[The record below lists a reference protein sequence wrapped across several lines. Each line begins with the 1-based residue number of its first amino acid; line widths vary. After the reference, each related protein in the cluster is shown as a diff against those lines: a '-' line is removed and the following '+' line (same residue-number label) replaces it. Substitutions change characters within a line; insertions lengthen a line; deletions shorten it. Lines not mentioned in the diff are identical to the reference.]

1 MYPLISIYSKY
12 DYCSVI
18 PFENI
23 NITILY
29 TLPSTDQSKEIE
41 VVYIFK
47 VLTVISNPKVVYHAY
62 FRNSAY
68 SKLQRFFGVLIIEGL
83 R

>member
-29 TLPSTDQSKEIE
+29 TLTSTNQSKEIE

-47 VLTVISNPKVVYHAY
+47 VLTAISNA
-62 FRNSAY
+62 
-68 SKLQRFFGVLIIEGL
+68 E
-83 R
+83 

>member
-29 TLPSTDQSKEIE
+29 TLTSTNQSKEIE

-47 VLTVISNPKVVYHAY
+47 VLTAISNAESFWHAN

-68 SKLQRFFGVLIIEGL
+68 NRAITVL
-83 R
+83 RKRSF